1 MCVCVCVRVCMCVC
15 CTGNDTRL
23 CDHDL
28 LVLPPSPLSLHG
40 AYHLLLL
47 LMYVAYS
54 VLVSLYLSVCLSVCL
69 SRYPRSLP
77 TCVRF
82 ERACV
87 FARVD
92 VCVRAHEHC
101 IVRIHAR
108 ASRLFKIQSN
118 TGLPTTPTPI
128 SIHASCALSSKR
140 THSVGQ
146 NVFSYYLQNV
156 FSYYLPASMPPV
168 L

>member
-1 MCVCVCVRVCMCVC
+1 MYRYTQKRPTNVQKRPTDAQKRPTNAQRRPTNAQKV

-128 SIHASCALSSKR
+128 SIHASCA
-140 THSVGQ
+140 T
-146 NVFSYYLQNV
+146 VFTTV
-156 FSYYLPASMPPV
+156 FTTV
-168 L
+168 R